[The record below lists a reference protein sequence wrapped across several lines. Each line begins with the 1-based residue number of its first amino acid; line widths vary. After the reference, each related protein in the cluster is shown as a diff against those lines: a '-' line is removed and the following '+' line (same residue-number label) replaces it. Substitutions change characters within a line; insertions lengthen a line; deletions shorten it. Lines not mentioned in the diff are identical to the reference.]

1 MINEYKNIKD
11 NYSWDDDFEFESDPA
26 KGQIH
31 QKSMIFG
38 FLRRNQ
44 EKQKCIQTT
53 SLTSFSIFPKTTS
66 KHKPKKLWI
75 QNLQNL
81 TLQAK
86 LFHCFRK
93 IQRSLLWTG
102 SYWMNPPV
110 ISIPKQVQLIK
121 LKDMEY

>member
-1 MINEYKNIKD
+1 MLVGYGEKGEMMKGTYINTKKEADHQIWYPKETK
-11 NYSWDDDFEFESDPA
+11 WDDDFEFESDPA

-44 EKQKCIQTT
+44 EKQKCIHTT

-66 KHKPKKLWI
+66 KHKAKKLWI

-86 LFHCFRK
+86 L
-93 IQRSLLWTG
+93 
-102 SYWMNPPV
+102 
-110 ISIPKQVQLIK
+110 
-121 LKDMEY
+121 